1 MGYGDLRRGRYSAI
15 GQAYLVTTVCARRQP
30 LLREPRAAEMLID
43 ELRRLQTAAQA
54 NWMAW
59 VLMPDHLHALLSL
72 TGNLS
77 LSQVMQRVKGR
88 SSRALG
94 GGVWQ
99 PGFHDHALRAEE
111 DCITAAR
118 YVVANP
124 VRAGMVNSLRDWPYW
139 YCQWLE
145 DGDDPDDLLS
155 DHSNPRG

>member
-1 MGYGDLRRGRYSAI
+1 MGYGDLRRGRHSAA
-15 GQAYLVTTVCARRQP
+15 GQAYLVTTVCALRRP
-30 LLREPRAAEMLID
+30 LLREPHAAETLIH
-43 ELRRLQTAAQA
+43 ELRRLQTARQA

-59 VLMPDHLHALLSL
+59 VLMPDHFHALLSL

-111 DCITAAR
+111 DRAAVAR

-124 VRAGMVNSLRDWPYW
+124 VRAGLVSSLRDWTYW
-139 YCQWLE
+139 YCKWIE
-145 DGDDPDDLLS
+145 PGDDPDELLRE
-155 DHSNPRG
+155 D